1 MALNLISFPSRG
13 EAKLFNLNFCTSL
26 FKSRFD
32 LLCFSLG
39 YFLFQSCVWSLV
51 NEVLSLLKSEAEE
64 ILHSLDDAELGCAGL
79 LEDNIEL
86 CLLSRSC
93 LSCCCRACYSY
104 SCSCWLDTV
113 LFLENFSKF
122 LNVFYRK
129 VNQLFCKCF
138 YICHNK

>member
-64 ILHSLDDAELGCAGL
+64 ILHSLDDAELGCAG
-79 LEDNIEL
+79 
-86 CLLSRSC
+86 
-93 LSCCCRACYSY
+93 
-104 SCSCWLDTV
+104 
-113 LFLENFSKF
+113 
-122 LNVFYRK
+122 
-129 VNQLFCKCF
+129 
-138 YICHNK
+138 